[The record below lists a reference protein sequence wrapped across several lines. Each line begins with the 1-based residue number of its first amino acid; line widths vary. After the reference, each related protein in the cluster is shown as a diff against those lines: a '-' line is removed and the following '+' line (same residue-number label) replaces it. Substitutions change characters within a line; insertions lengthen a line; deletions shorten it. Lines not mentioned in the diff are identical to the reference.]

1 MAVFTFRPVQ
11 AGPQYPAR
19 RGRTVSADG
28 GERDKAPIQRNG
40 SLDWRPAGCQR
51 AHHWVGS
58 IWYKDGDTAAFA
70 HTDIDVHVTRNSYGP
85 VSATVT
91 FSGGGATSKT
101 ETYFFTS
108 PYFRN
113 IEFEFD
119 SDRL

>member
-1 MAVFTFRPVQ
+1 MVVSGTNPLFK
-11 AGPQYPAR
+11 G
-19 RGRTVSADG
+19 TVHWIGDLQVA
-28 GERDKAPIQRNG
+28 NG
-40 SLDWRPAGCQR
+40 